1 MLLDMYCPNAD
12 GCKRYHLCNSFIINN
27 LCFWPQ
33 VWQSLF
39 SRLST
44 VVQDMKFIY
53 GMAFLLASFAGL
65 AQSFETTNPDS
76 LKINSQDILNFWS
89 AYDRLATAKSV
100 TDSLKIIEQNYVQKA
115 TRGLKLYQQLS
126 NSDAGSFLAAIRT
139 HPRLL
144 QSIRATTLAIPT
156 YNQSIREG
164 ARKLKQIYPASGFPE
179 LFFCVGKFEVAG
191 NRTDDVLYIGVELT
205 CLSQESPRDELI
217 PYMRAAAGTFDQVDV
232 VCLHEMVHY
241 QQKLAPKTNLEAALV
256 EGGAEFIAHYLT
268 GKSTMQVVFDRVD
281 AALEKTIWH
290 EFASQLD
297 KPVDAKWFLA
307 NADVERNRPG
317 MLGYVVGYRICE
329 AYYNKAA
336 NKAEAL
342 KAIISLSNPREI
354 YEISGYGK

>member
-1 MLLDMYCPNAD
+1 MYC
-12 GCKRYHLCNSFIINN
+12 
-27 LCFWPQ
+27 
-33 VWQSLF
+33 
-39 SRLST
+39 
-44 VVQDMKFIY
+44 
-53 GMAFLLASFAGL
+53 MALLLASFAGL

-76 LKINSQDILNFWS
+76 LKTNTQDILNFWS

-100 TDSLKIIEQNYVQKA
+100 TDSLKIIDQDYVQKA

-126 NSDAGSFLAAIRT
+126 NSDAASFLAAIRT

-144 QSIRATTLAIPT
+144 ASIRVTTLAIPT

-164 ARKLKQIYPASGFPE
+164 ARKLKKIYPASGFPE

-205 CLSQESPRDELI
+205 CLTKESPRDELN
-217 PYMRAAAGTFDQVDV
+217 PYMKAAAGTFDQVDA
-232 VCLHEMVHY
+232 VCVHEMVHY

-256 EGGAEFIAHYLT
+256 EGGAEFITHHLT
-268 GKSTMQVVFDRVD
+268 GKSTMQAVFNQVD
-281 AALEKTIWH
+281 SSLEKTIWQ
-290 EFASQLD
+290 EFSSQVD

-307 NADVERNRPG
+307 NADEERKRPG

-329 AYYNKAA
+329 AYYNKAS

-342 KAIISLSNPREI
+342 KSIVSLSNPKGI
-354 YEISGYGK
+354 YEGSGYGK

>member
-1 MLLDMYCPNAD
+1 MAA
-12 GCKRYHLCNSFIINN
+12 
-27 LCFWPQ
+27 
-33 VWQSLF
+33 
-39 SRLST
+39 
-44 VVQDMKFIY
+44 QDMKFVY
-53 GMAFLLASFAGL
+53 CLTFLLASFAGS

-76 LKINSQDILNFWS
+76 LKINTQDIVNFWS
-89 AYDRLATAKSV
+89 AYDRLATAKRLS
-100 TDSLKIIEQNYVQKA
+100 DSLAIIEQDYLRKGS
-115 TRGLKLYQQLS
+115 RGLKLYQQMS

-144 QSIRATTLAIPT
+144 QSIRTTTLAIPT
-156 YNQSIREG
+156 HQSTIRAG

-205 CLSQESPRDELI
+205 CLTNESPRDELD
-217 PYMRAAAGTFDQVDV
+217 PYMRTAAGTFDQVDV

-241 QQKLAPKTNLEAALV
+241 QQKLAPRTNLETALV

-268 GKSTMQVVFDRVD
+268 GKSTMQAVFNRVD
-281 AALEKTIWH
+281 SSLEKTIWQ
-290 EFASQLD
+290 EFSSQLD

-317 MLGYVVGYRICE
+317 MLGYIVGYRICE

-342 KAIISLSNPREI
+342 KAIISLNNPGEI
-354 YEISGYGK
+354 YTVSGYGK